1 MCPNSDSTSPCNRR
15 PFVSEDGCDRGSV
28 DVHQFDDFPYCE
40 PINPT
45 PPGIPPE
52 IDDGPIPIPIPTYTC
67 SCINISYKL
76 DFRYNKEKKFK
87 AHGSFSAKGDCCEGN
102 YETGMSFE
110 IPCPINAPKGRKIK
124 VGISYGK
131 DFKSDSASFIAANS
145 DSCTIEALS
154 PSLHLEIP
162 CPVNDSEGKKLKI
175 GISYGNGPQS
185 ASASFIKAN
194 PDSCTIEALSPD
206 IRLNIPCPVKD
217 SEGKKIKV
225 GISYGEGPTSA
236 SASFIDADTED
247 CAIKPKNADIRINI
261 PCPVKDSEGRRIKVG
276 ISYGDGPK
284 SASASFIKADPEKC
298 EIEPLQANLHIN
310 IPCPVIGDGGTKKIK
325 AKIKYGDGASAS
337 ASFLKMDKDACA
349 VEAFD
354 ANLDLSIPCPVKSKG
369 TKKLK
374 LQIKLGDSTVSASAS
389 YASMGDSCSINMQDV
404 NLNLNLPCPVKATR
418 GEKKIKATIGYGSNG
433 SASATFA
440 SIESGCDINIMDE
453 VNLELKVPCPVKG
466 ETGTKKI
473 KATIGYGEGNSSA
486 SASYASV
493 GDSCSITLKDEVS
506 LDLKIPCPV
515 KSTSGEKKI
524 KTKIEYGSGPNE
536 ASVAFAKVGDSCSVE
551 ILGEEPLEMSL
562 NIPCPIK
569 GVGGNGDKNIKAN
582 IAYGDNFESASATF
596 ANVDEDCKIEVK
608 ESVTLDMHIPCPIK
622 SGMLEFEGSAET
634 TDSSQGDVTI
644 TDEDTEQSGCA
655 RKVKVKVKFPRA
667 MKNMNVVTGL
677 RYSGNKMQYQTTNLK
692 TGTKSGWKT
701 IFSTVS
707 HKSDHVNCNDA

>member
-28 DVHQFDDFPYCE
+28 DVHQFDDFPYCG

-67 SCINISYKL
+67 SCINISYKI
-76 DFRYNKEKKFK
+76 DFRYSKEKKFK

-102 YETGMSFE
+102 YGTGMSFE

-162 CPVNDSEGKKLKI
+162 CPVNDSEGKKLKV
-175 GISYGNGPQS
+175 GISYGSGPQS

-194 PDSCTIEALSPD
+194 PDSCTIEAMSPD
-206 IRLNIPCPVKD
+206 IHLNLPCPVKD

-225 GISYGEGPTSA
+225 GISYGDGPT
-236 SASFIDADTED
+236 
-247 CAIKPKNADIRINI
+247 
-261 PCPVKDSEGRRIKVG
+261 
-276 ISYGDGPK
+276 

-298 EIEPLQANLHIN
+298 EIEPLQANLRLN

-325 AKIKYGDGASAS
+325 AKIKYGDESSAS
-337 ASFLKMDKDACA
+337 ASFLKMDKDACV

-374 LQIKLGDSTVSASAS
+374 IQIKLGDSTVSASAS

-404 NLNLNLPCPVKATR
+404 NLNLDLPCPVKATK
-418 GEKKIKATIGYGSNG
+418 GEKKIKATIGYGSTG

-524 KTKIEYGSGPNE
+524 KTKIDYGTGPNE
-536 ASVAFAKVGDSCSVE
+536 ASVAFANVGDSCSVE
-551 ILGEEPLEMSL
+551 ILGDEPLEMSL

-582 IAYGDNFESASATF
+582 IAYGDAFESASATF
-596 ANVDEDCKIEVK
+596 ANVDENCKIEVK